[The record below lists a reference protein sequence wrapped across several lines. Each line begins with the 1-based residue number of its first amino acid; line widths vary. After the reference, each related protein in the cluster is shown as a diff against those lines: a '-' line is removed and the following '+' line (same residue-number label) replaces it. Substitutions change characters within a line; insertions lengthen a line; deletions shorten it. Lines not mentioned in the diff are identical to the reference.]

1 MVHPALIVAV
11 DLGTSATTSSHTRVR
26 DSFDNQGKL
35 RREKLGSV
43 SDVTD
48 WPGCIEGATGNNC
61 VPTDLIYLRNTR
73 ELLYW
78 GFEAK
83 EYLDDEFHPLS
94 RSDVFVVETIKL
106 LLPDPDEAKVPSA
119 TSERYRAM
127 RKTLAATLDKDPEEV
142 FEDLLSRVLAHVLE
156 NATRKYSIP
165 LHNHQIELVLAFP
178 SGWHDHIHTTVAR
191 IGARA
196 LQKAVITHGLKNIIF
211 GIENV
216 YTVSETLCGV
226 KEWLRETFSE
236 ASSIDFEPQ
245 TTNLDELNVSTG
257 PQSVTLSDLT
267 NMYNRKE
274 TVSYLLI
281 LAAALGA

>member
-1 MVHPALIVAV
+1 MVHPTLIVAV

-35 RREKLGSV
+35 HREKLGSV

-61 VPTDLIYLRNTR
+61 VPTDLIYLRSTR

-127 RKTLAATLDKDPEEV
+127 RKTLTATLNKAPEEV
-142 FEDLLSRVLAHVLE
+142 FEDFLSQVFAHVLE
-156 NATRKYSIP
+156 SATRKYSIP
-165 LHNHQIELVLAFP
+165 LHNP
-178 SGWHDHIHTTVAR
+178 PDR
-191 IGARA
+191 
-196 LQKAVITHGLKNIIF
+196 
-211 GIENV
+211 
-216 YTVSETLCGV
+216 
-226 KEWLRETFSE
+226 
-236 ASSIDFEPQ
+236 ASSR
-245 TTNLDELNVSTG
+245 VSFRLARPYTHHG
-257 PQSVTLSDLT
+257 CQ
-267 NMYNRKE
+267 NRCE
-274 TVSYLLI
+274 SFAESSHNARSQEYYFWN
-281 LAAALGA
+281 